1 MLDLRDNARTL
12 RRKAGPRGRIA
23 AVLLLAVAGCSE
35 SRPASP
41 ESHERL
47 TDVAVAAAQ
56 SSILPDWLEAIG
68 TVRAIQT
75 ADVASQ
81 ISGNIL
87 EVRVH
92 EGDRVRAGQLL
103 AVIDDAVS
111 RTAVDQA
118 IAAQESAKQAVG
130 AAESDYALAAA
141 TQERYQALYEKKEIS
156 AMQYDQV
163 KTRAQSAQA
172 HRDLARAEAN
182 RATASLAEARVLLS
196 HSRVEAPFAGLVTQK
211 DVDPGTFA
219 APGTPLF
226 TLENTNR
233 YRLEA
238 TLNESEMAPVRLG
251 SRVDVMVDALGSSDL
266 SGKVSQIVP
275 AADPA
280 SRSFLVKID
289 LPSDSRLRSGLFGR
303 ARFPRGT
310 RSALMIP
317 RSAVIERGQ
326 MQAVYVLDAGNI
338 ATLRYVTTGN
348 ALGQLVEVLSGLAS
362 GERVAAAPG
371 DRQLAGKRIEPRP

>member
-1 MLDLRDNARTL
+1 MF
-12 RRKAGPRGRIA
+12 A
-23 AVLLLAVAGCSE
+23 AVLLAVAGCSE

-47 TDVAVAAAQ
+47 TDVAVAVAQ
-56 SSILPDWLEAIG
+56 STILPNWLDAIG

-81 ISGNIL
+81 SSGNIL

-92 EGDRVRAGQLL
+92 EGDRVRAGQVL

-118 IAAQESAKQAVG
+118 TAAQESAKQAVD
-130 AAESDYALAAA
+130 AAESDYALAVA
-141 TQERYQALYEKKEIS
+141 TQARYQALYEKKEIS

-163 KTRAQSAQA
+163 KTRARSAQA
-172 HRDLARAEAN
+172 QRDLARAEAK

-211 DVDPGTFA
+211 AVDPGTFA
-219 APGTPLF
+219 SPGTPLF
-226 TLENTNR
+226 TLENTSR

-238 TLNESEMAPVRLG
+238 MLNESEMAPVRLG
-251 SRVDVMVDALGSSDL
+251 SLVNVTIEALGSTQT
-266 SGKVSQIVP
+266 SGKVSQVVP

-289 LPSDSRLRSGLFGR
+289 LPVDARLRSGLFGR

-310 RSALMIP
+310 RSALTIP
-317 RSAVIERGQ
+317 KSAVIERGQ
-326 MQAVYVLDAGNI
+326 MQAVYVLDSGNI

-348 ALGQLVEVLSGLAS
+348 VLGPQVEVLSGLES
-362 GERVAAAPG
+362 GERIAAAPG